1 MADSISLPGAF
12 SLFRPALE
20 YPIEQNVSLPN
31 EKFSASGCISS
42 IFSKT
47 QHFLRAYSINLRGKM
62 ADIYDVVLTFADCQ
76 ARVGRFYFLEPN
88 NSLTLK
94 TKVLNG
100 ENVITTVE
108 TPTQKAVTDCLFIK
122 TSTGLIVRQVGSV
135 VGKDITLVTA
145 VDRDISVGVQIGW
158 CFRSRFNNDVIEIQY
173 ETTNLCSVKLDIL
186 ECLKSPREAV

>member
-20 YPIEQNVSLPN
+20 YPIEQSVSLPN
-31 EKFSASGCISS
+31 EKFSAAGCVSS

-47 QHFLRAYSINLRGKM
+47 QHFLRSYSINLRGKM
-62 ADIYDVVLTFADCQ
+62 SDIYNVVLTFADCQ

-100 ENVITTVE
+100 ETVITTVE
-108 TPTQKAVTDCLFIK
+108 TPTQKTETDCLFIK
-122 TSTGLIVRQVGSV
+122 TASGLIVRQFSSV

-145 VDRDISVGVQIGW
+145 VDRDIPIGVQIGW
-158 CFRSRFNNDVIEIQY
+158 CFRARFNNDVLEMQY
-173 ETTNLCSVKLDIL
+173 ETSTICSVKLDIL